1 VRFLVDNQLPIALC
15 RFLASRGAECE
26 HVSEAGLTPRSDAEI
41 WRRAGQ
47 AGQIL
52 ITKDED
58 FVHLAARE
66 QTGAQ
71 LLWVRLGNCRTAH
84 LLAVFDRL
92 WPRIEAALLAGER
105 IVELWDE
112 ALEPN

>member
-1 VRFLVDNQLPIALC
+1 MRFLVDNQLPIALC
-15 RFLASRGAECE
+15 RFLASHGAECE
-26 HVSEAGLTPRSDAEI
+26 HVSEVGLTPRSDAEI

-58 FVHLAARE
+58 FVHLAAHE
-66 QTGAQ
+66 PSGAQ

-84 LLAVFDRL
+84 LLAVFERL
-92 WPRIEAALLAGER
+92 WPRIEATLLAGDR
-105 IVELWDE
+105 VVEIWDE
-112 ALEPN
+112 PLESN